1 MKSKRI
7 FLALAIYL
15 ATVSIDLS
23 IPLAANACGRFDL
36 ACKAKEARQKVKE
49 ASYRTHPIYIQAL
62 IVTKAAKRK
71 GLIRG
76 NDCSDIVETG
86 SWAGA
91 GAAAASGVATGIS
104 ALVRVIGKD
113 AGSLMCR
120 DAGF

>member
-1 MKSKRI
+1 MKSQRI
-7 FLALAIYL
+7 SLTLAICL
-15 ATVSIDLS
+15 ATVSINLS

-36 ACKAKEARQKVKE
+36 ACKAREARQKVKE
-49 ASYRTHPIYIQAL
+49 TAYRTHPMYIQAL

-76 NDCSDIVETG
+76 NDCRHIVETG

-104 ALVRVIGKD
+104 ALVRVVGKD
-113 AGSLMCR
+113 AGNLMCR